1 MKIKAFKSF
10 LLSVLVLMLFVPSH
24 CFANDNTNKFIDVPS
39 KEWYAESI
47 NYVHEN
53 GLMNGISET
62 TFEPETSITRGMIVT
77 IIYRLEGSPNVD
89 GTLTFFDVNES
100 YYYRDPIIWAAEN
113 EIVNGI
119 DNEHFAPDSV
129 ITREQFATIIYRYSK
144 YKNLDMAFD
153 VNLEKYEDAYL
164 ISDYAKDAMSWVND
178 KNLITGVTST
188 TLVPQGVASRAQA
201 ATIFMRFDK
210 LVKEALKEDEDKD
223 SFRDEDENID
233 EWDDVNDNNSEAENN
248 VDDSNEKEDDLTSGS
263 DSSDLPTI
271 CVEDAVV
278 KGKYADI
285 VISVINNPG
294 IASIKFDVE
303 FDSENLELVSVKF
316 DSMWGDYVTA
326 PTPYNSPQ
334 TINLI
339 SPFENITASGTLA
352 TLRFAV
358 LDNSFDGDITL
369 KCDNKNI
376 FDSNFNDIKFTVKN
390 GKIKK

>member
-1 MKIKAFKSF
+1 MEDSPKIKGD
-10 LLSVLVLMLFVPSH
+10 L
-24 CFANDNTNKFIDVPS
+24 KFS
-39 KEWYAESI
+39 
-47 NYVHEN
+47 
-53 GLMNGISET
+53 
-62 TFEPETSITRGMIVT
+62 
-77 IIYRLEGSPNVD
+77 
-89 GTLTFFDVNES
+89 DVNEK
-100 YYYRDPIIWAAEN
+100 YYYAEPVIWATDN
-113 EIVNGI
+113 KIVNGY
-119 DNEHFAPDSV
+119 DEDTFAPKDK
-129 ITREQFATIIYRYSK
+129 ITREQFATILYRYAK
-144 YKNLDMAFD
+144 YKGLDVSFDDKKADLLAFD
-153 VNLEKYEDAYL
+153 DESEISEYAVKALSWANENGL
-164 ISDYAKDAMSWVND
+164 IK
-178 KNLITGVTST
+178 GVTSSSIE
-188 TLVPQGVASRAQA
+188 PQGKTTRAQA
-201 ATIFMRFDK
+201 ATIFMRVDK

-223 SFRDEDENID
+223 SFRDDDENID
-233 EWDDVNDNNSEAENN
+233 EWDDVSDNNSKAENN
-248 VDDSNEKEDDLTSGS
+248 VDDSNEKEDDLTSGL
-263 DSSDLPTI
+263 DSSDLLTI

-303 FDSENLELVSVKF
+303 FDSENLELVSVNF

-339 SPFENITASGTLA
+339 SPFENATASGTLA